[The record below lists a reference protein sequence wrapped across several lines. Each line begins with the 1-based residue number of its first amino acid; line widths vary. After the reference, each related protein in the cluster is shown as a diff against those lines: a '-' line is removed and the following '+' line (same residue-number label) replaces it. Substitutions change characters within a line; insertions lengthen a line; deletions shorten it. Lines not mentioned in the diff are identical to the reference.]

1 MEKQLGKPNVDIWSN
16 LRKYTDAR
24 IALGRTGAS
33 IPTEKHLEFQLA
45 HARARDSVN
54 SRIDFSEIK
63 LELNRMNLS
72 YIELE
77 TKAKDKSLYLKRP
90 DLGKELSIEANQSL
104 SEKKEKSKLVIILGD
119 GLSAK
124 AIQKQSIPFLKEFLP
139 SLDSSI
145 SVFPIVLVEGA
156 RVAVSDEIGQVIG
169 AEIAMIL
176 IGERPGLSSP
186 DSMGLY
192 LTYNPKKERQDS
204 DRNCISN
211 IREEGLN
218 HRAAAEKANYLL
230 TGALSKKISGV
241 MLKDDMS
248 SFKFPIDK

>member
-1 MEKQLGKPNVDIWSN
+1 MEKQLGKPTVDIWDN
-16 LRKYTDAR
+16 LKKFTDAR

-33 IPTEKHLEFQLA
+33 LPTKKHLEFQLD

-63 LELNRMNLS
+63 LELNRMNLPF
-72 YIELE
+72 IELE
-77 TKAKDKSLYLKRP
+77 TKAKDKSVYLKRP
-90 DLGKELSIEANQSL
+90 DLGKELSIESNQIL
-104 SEKKEKSKLVIILGD
+104 SEKKQKSKLVIILGD

-124 AIQKQSIPFLKEFLP
+124 AIQKQAIPFLKEFLS

-145 SVFPIVLVEGA
+145 SIFPIILVEGA
-156 RVAVSDEIGQVIG
+156 RVAVSDEIGEVMD

-192 LTYNPKKERQDS
+192 LTYNPKKERQDA

-211 IREEGLN
+211 IREEGLK
-218 HRAAAEKANYLL
+218 HKVAAEKANYLL
-230 TGALSKKISGV
+230 RGALSKKISGV

-248 SFKFPIDK
+248 SLNFLPEK